1 MKLETIQLYFKA
13 ERAESLVFIAIGII
27 ALAAGMYF
35 LFSFKQPFYTGIA
48 WPLII
53 IAVIQ
58 IFVGG
63 ARHSF
68 ANAKDVSR
76 VETMYSTNNHALT
89 TQEIPR
95 METVMKN
102 FVVYRFVEIA
112 VAAVGIILILTQFF
126 GSRGLGIGTGLFIQ
140 ALLML
145 AADYFDM
152 KRGQQYLDMASGIS
166 EKYSLNCLYRG
177 HSRSVVFYSTKL
189 FVGVK
194 GKMSDTKSTS
204 TLASK
209 GQ

>member
-1 MKLETIQLYFKA
+1 METIQLYFKA

-63 ARHSF
+63 AVFIRSP
-68 ANAKDVSR
+68 KDISR
-76 VETMYSTNNHALT
+76 VETMYSTNHHALT

-152 KRGQQYLDMASGIS
+152 KRGQQYLVWLQ
-166 EKYSLNCLYRG
+166 EL
-177 HSRSVVFYSTKL
+177 
-189 FVGVK
+189 VK
-194 GKMSDTKSTS
+194 NIH
-204 TLASK
+204 
-209 GQ
+209 